1 MNILFD
7 PNPYC
12 FGSTSTMRA
21 ILAALPSDASARV
34 LATGPVLDLCTD
46 LDAIDHDVRD
56 PSALRA
62 RADLLAWAD
71 VYVAIS
77 NNTNVEVVHGAGV
90 PLVFIDVLYWMKRGA
105 TRAMH
110 LADAYLI
117 ENYPG
122 VDERL
127 ETLPVPCARRVGPIL
142 HPVERSTPPSYPAF
156 VNIGGAASP
165 DLRPG
170 LNTAYPSRVVEMA
183 ERIRADRG
191 WPSLEV
197 AMGRAAAASV
207 RSSGATRAVT
217 LPQGDYLRR
226 LGQTEVLLTAPGLNA
241 PLEAF
246 NADVPVAWL
255 PPQNLT
261 QVFHLRAYV
270 EAGLAPSNLL
280 LEELVLGFSADPRD
294 AEADGTGRVL
304 AALAS
309 LDDRGWQR
317 VGARVADEFD
327 RVRGQPAERAR
338 RQRSWLASLGGDGA
352 REAASA
358 IQGVAR

>member
-7 PNPYC
+7 PNPFC

-21 ILAALPSDASARV
+21 ILAALPSDASVRV
-34 LATGPVLDLCTD
+34 LATGPVFDLCLDLH
-46 LDAIDHDVRD
+46 AIEHDIRD
-56 PSALRA
+56 PSALMA
-62 RADLLAWAD
+62 RADLLDWAD

-77 NNTNVEVVHGAGV
+77 NNTNVEVVHHAGI
-90 PLVFIDVLYWMKRGA
+90 PLVFIDILYWMKRSA

-127 ETLPVPCARRVGPIL
+127 ETLPIPGALRVGPIL
-142 HPVERSTPPSYPAF
+142 NPVRRANTPSTPALI
-156 VNIGGAASP
+156 NIGGAASP
-165 DLRPG
+165 YLRPG
-170 LNTAYPSRVVEMA
+170 FNTAYPSRVVAMA
-183 ERIRADRG
+183 ERIRANRG
-191 WPSLEV
+191 WPTLDV
-197 AMGRAAAASV
+197 AMGRLAAASV
-207 RSSGATRAVT
+207 PATGMTRAVT
-217 LPQGDYLRR
+217 LSQDDYLRR

-246 NADVPVAWL
+246 NANVPVAWL

-270 EAGLAPSNLL
+270 EAGIAPSSLL
-280 LEELVLGFSADPRD
+280 LENLVPGFSVDPRNP
-294 AEADGTGRVL
+294 ESEGTSSVL

-309 LDDRGWQR
+309 LDDRAWHNVREHVESDLEFALRSPTDRVQR
-317 VGARVADEFD
+317 ARAWLDALGADGAQEAARVICKV
-327 RVRGQPAERAR
+327 VR
-338 RQRSWLASLGGDGA
+338 
-352 REAASA
+352 
-358 IQGVAR
+358 

>member
-21 ILAALPSDASARV
+21 IVAALPAGTSVRV
-34 LATGPVLDLCTD
+34 LATGHVRDLCSD
-46 LDAIDHDVRD
+46 LDTIEHDVRD
-56 PSALRA
+56 PSALKSRT
-62 RADLLAWAD
+62 DLLAWAD

-77 NNTNVEVVHGAGV
+77 NNTNVEVVHAAGI

-105 TRAMH
+105 TPAMH
-110 LADAYLI
+110 LASAYLI

-127 ETLPVPCARRVGPIL
+127 ASLPVPGAKRIGPII
-142 HPVERSTPPSYPAF
+142 HTVARAERAREPAL

-170 LNTAYPSRVVEMA
+170 RNTNYPSRVVEMA
-183 ERIRADRG
+183 ERIRAHRAWERLD
-191 WPSLEV
+191 V

-207 RSSGATRAVT
+207 TPAGATRPVT
-217 LPQGDYLRR
+217 LAQHEYLRR
-226 LGQTEVLLTAPGLNA
+226 LGQAEVLLTAPGLNA

-246 NADVPVAWL
+246 RAGVPVAWL

-270 EAGLAPSNLL
+270 EAGLAPSTLL
-280 LEELVLGFSADPRD
+280 LEEIVPGFTVDPRIPE
-294 AEADGTGRVL
+294 AEGTRRVV

-309 LDDRGWQR
+309 LD
-317 VGARVADEFD
+317 
-327 RVRGQPAERAR
+327 ERAWDDIR
-338 RQRSWLASLGGDGA
+338 SRVEADLDAALTDPTGRVQRARAWFEALGGDGA
-352 REAASA
+352 REAVQA
-358 IQGVAR
+358 IVDVVR